1 MNDPMIRWVVGATA
15 AITVLG
21 GGLVWWMIT
30 GGEPTKPDPS
40 SRSLVAHGKAVY
52 AQQCA
57 SCHGTN
63 LEGQPNWR
71 DRLPNGRLPA
81 PPHDKTGHTW
91 HHSDKQL
98 FEMVENG
105 TAAVVPGYESDMP
118 AYKRILS
125 NVDIWAVLSFIE
137 STWPADNRERQ
148 QRLSQRSTV
157 KP

>member
-1 MNDPMIRWVVGATA
+1 MA
-15 AITVLG
+15 
-21 GGLVWWMIT
+21 
-30 GGEPTKPDPS
+30 
-40 SRSLVAHGKAVY
+40 
-52 AQQCA
+52 
-57 SCHGTN
+57 
-63 LEGQPNWR
+63 
-71 DRLPNGRLPA
+71 
-81 PPHDKTGHTW
+81 
-91 HHSDKQL
+91 
-98 FEMVENG
+98 ENG